1 MPNIMYHKMKN
12 NTSKQPFTNIPIPT
26 NKANSFGQLVKE
38 GIAFGTGTSIARN
51 ITDSVFHSVSSS
63 STEPPQI
70 SAQPQPSIVVSK
82 TDNNN
87 YCDFL
92 KEQWIHCMHNSN
104 NTSDEID
111 KCEYLKKMHNSLCYA
126 NTM

>member
-12 NTSKQPFTNIPIPT
+12 TSSKQPLTNIPIPT

-51 ITDSVFHSVSSS
+51 VTDNIFHSISH
-63 STEPPQI
+63 STEPAIQTPSSTVI
-70 SAQPQPSIVVSK
+70 SKSN
-82 TDNNN
+82 TDNDN

-92 KEQWIHCMHNSN
+92 KDQLIHCMSN
-104 NTSDEID
+104 NNG
-111 KCEYLKKMHNSLCYA
+111 KCEYLKQLHYNLCPT
-126 NTM
+126 NI